1 MSEVP
6 VLSPLPFQR
15 GGAHNLLPLQAD
27 GLALRY
33 GLALHCGF
41 AGRQAAKQSLT
52 VPPEKTG

>member
-1 MSEVP
+1 M
-6 VLSPLPFQR
+6 LSPLPFQR